1 MVKKTTLNNNVKT
14 LKSEIKRLRLELH
27 QHKVYKSGILL
38 RYRETIIMGFNE
50 WKPRYYEIRCNR
62 LVCYKSLV
70 ERDIRFELPLI
81 NDDTNETAHVIIPR
95 MENENDSHGRFEF
108 EIEFPS
114 NISNKSFHLI
124 KLSAES
130 EAERNIWIDSLETS
144 MQDALDDRRKD
155 DPATPTSPT
164 NKSKKRRKHY
174 DGNLTKLV
182 HKVERCSL
190 LSSENV
196 NKPDLRGFFN
206 LILVVAIATNF
217 RLIVENFIKYGI
229 IFHKFKMSDY
239 IKTSDMDCIICF
251 VELFLHIIIAWILEL
266 FASQKKIERAMATS
280 LHGFNCCLCLAIP
293 IAVTSHTKA
302 SLPIAGFVLS
312 MSVVIFMKIVSYA
325 HTNSALR
332 KIYLKPRS
340 TSDDNNKNNEIVAF
354 DETDD
359 ENDQG
364 DGEGEKLMQASEAVQ
379 YPDNVTFKN
388 IGIFI
393 LMPTLVYQTSYP
405 RTERIRKRWLLKRF
419 LELGVCIALMLVS
432 HFQFVRPTLE
442 NAKDAIRNKN
452 VMKLLERLLKLAIPS
467 LITWLLLFYGLFH
480 LWLNILAEI
489 TCFGDRLFYTHWW
502 NAKRLDQY
510 WRCWNIPVHNW
521 LLRHVYFPVLGAGV
535 GKTMAGL
542 IVFIISAALHE
553 LIASGALNQLRVWI
567 FMGMLFQLPAIMITS
582 YLDKKIFK
590 GSELGNVLFWF
601 FFCIV
606 GQPMIVLLYYADL
619 AL

>member
-1 MVKKTTLNNNVKT
+1 M
-14 LKSEIKRLRLELH
+14 
-27 QHKVYKSGILL
+27 
-38 RYRETIIMGFNE
+38 
-50 WKPRYYEIRCNR
+50 
-62 LVCYKSLV
+62 
-70 ERDIRFELPLI
+70 
-81 NDDTNETAHVIIPR
+81 
-95 MENENDSHGRFEF
+95 
-108 EIEFPS
+108 
-114 NISNKSFHLI
+114 
-124 KLSAES
+124 
-130 EAERNIWIDSLETS
+130 
-144 MQDALDDRRKD
+144 
-155 DPATPTSPT
+155 
-164 NKSKKRRKHY
+164 
-174 DGNLTKLV
+174 
-182 HKVERCSL
+182 ERCSL

-419 LELGVCIALMLVS
+419 LELGVCIALMFVS

>member
-1 MVKKTTLNNNVKT
+1 MSFKNASTKSLKK
-14 LKSEIKRLRLELH
+14 EIKKLRLELH
-27 QHKVYKSGILL
+27 QHKVYKSGILD

-70 ERDIRFELPLI
+70 ERDVRFELPLI
-81 NDDTNETAHVIIPR
+81 NDETNESVHVVIPDGDKSQDDR
-95 MENENDSHGRFEF
+95 YEF
-108 EIEFPS
+108 EIDFPTKLS
-114 NISNKSFHLI
+114 KKSFHLI
-124 KLSAES
+124 RLAAKSDEERKQWMES
-130 EAERNIWIDSLETS
+130 IETS
-144 MQDALDDRRKD
+144 IQDALEDRRYD
-155 DPATPTSPT
+155 EEPQAPPSPT
-164 NKSKKRRKHY
+164 NNRRKGRRKH
-174 DGNLTKLV
+174 DAGNLTTLV

-190 LSSENV
+190 LSSENM

-206 LILVVAIATNF
+206 LIMVVAVATNF
-217 RLIVENFIKYGI
+217 RLIVENFMKYGI
-229 IFHKFKMSDY
+229 IVHKFQLSDY
-239 IKTSDMDCIICF
+239 IKTSDVDCIICF
-251 VELFLHIIIAWILEL
+251 VELFLHIIVAWQLEL
-266 FASQKKIERAMATS
+266 HASQKRIERAMATS

-293 IAVTSHTKA
+293 VAVTSHTNA

-325 HTNSALR
+325 HTNSAYR
-332 KIYLKPRS
+332 KIYLSNSKHKAS
-340 TSDDNNKNNEIVAF
+340 NEIVAF
-354 DETDD
+354 DAADD

-364 DGEGEKLMQASEAVQ
+364 NGEGEKLMKTSERIQ
-379 YPDNVTFKN
+379 YPNNVTFKN
-388 IGIFI
+388 ICVFIF
-393 LMPTLVYQTSYP
+393 MPTLVYQASYP

-419 LELGVCIALMLVS
+419 GELLLCIALMFVA

-442 NAKDAIRNKN
+442 NAKEAIRNKN
-452 VMKLLERLLKLAIPS
+452 AIKLLERLLKLAIPS

-480 LWLNILAEI
+480 LWLNILAEL

-521 LLRHVYFPVLGAGV
+521 LLRHVYFPVLGTGV
-535 GKTMAGL
+535 GKTLAGL
-542 IVFIISAALHE
+542 IVFVISAALHE
-553 LIASGALNQLRVWI
+553 LIASGALQELRVWI
-567 FMGMLFQLPAIMITS
+567 FMGMLLQLPAIMLTS

-606 GQPMIVLLYYADL
+606 GQPMILMLYYADL

>member
-1 MVKKTTLNNNVKT
+1 MLN
-14 LKSEIKRLRLELH
+14 
-27 QHKVYKSGILL
+27 Y
-38 RYRETIIMGFNE
+38 
-50 WKPRYYEIRCNR
+50 
-62 LVCYKSLV
+62 
-70 ERDIRFELPLI
+70 
-81 NDDTNETAHVIIPR
+81 
-95 MENENDSHGRFEF
+95 
-108 EIEFPS
+108 
-114 NISNKSFHLI
+114 
-124 KLSAES
+124 
-130 EAERNIWIDSLETS
+130 
-144 MQDALDDRRKD
+144 
-155 DPATPTSPT
+155 
-164 NKSKKRRKHY
+164 
-174 DGNLTKLV
+174 
-182 HKVERCSL
+182 
-190 LSSENV
+190 
-196 NKPDLRGFFN
+196 
-206 LILVVAIATNF
+206 
-217 RLIVENFIKYGI
+217 
-229 IFHKFKMSDY
+229 
-239 IKTSDMDCIICF
+239 
-251 VELFLHIIIAWILEL
+251 FLHIIIAWILEL

-452 VMKLLERLLKLAIPS
+452 AMKLLERLLKLAIPS

-582 YLDKKIFK
+582 YLDKKIYL
-590 GSELGNVLFWF
+590 S
-601 FFCIV
+601 
-606 GQPMIVLLYYADL
+606 
-619 AL
+619 